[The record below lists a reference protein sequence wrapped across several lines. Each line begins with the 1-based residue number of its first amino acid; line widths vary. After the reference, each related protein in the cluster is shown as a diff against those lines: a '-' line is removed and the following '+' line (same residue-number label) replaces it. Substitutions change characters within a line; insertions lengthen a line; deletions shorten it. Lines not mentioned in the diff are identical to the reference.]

1 MAQTAKIKPKTV
13 RQTLSWVTHIGSL
26 IPLALLLWDYWQG
39 QLGPNPI
46 QELTIRTGGTA
57 IALLMLSL
65 AVTPLNILFGWKQI
79 LPLRKPLGLY
89 AFLYVVL
96 HFIIFFGLD
105 YGFNLEWT
113 VDAILNKRFAL
124 VGFIAFLLLTPLA
137 ATSTK
142 WAMKKLGKRWK
153 TLHQIVYGIGILVI
167 IHYLWAVKTVTTK
180 PLLYTVLLA
189 MLLVVRIKPIKQA
202 IINFRRNLA
211 KKSKQRA
218 SVSKTA

>member
-1 MAQTAKIKPKTV
+1 M
-13 RQTLSWVTHIGSL
+13 L
-26 IPLALLLWDYWQG
+26 IWRYYQN

-46 QELTIRTGGTA
+46 QELTIQTGGTA

-65 AVTPLNILFGWKQI
+65 TVTPLNILFGWKQI

-124 VGFIAFLLLTPLA
+124 VGFLAFLLLIPLA
-137 ATSTK
+137 ATSTR

-153 TLHQIVYGIGILVI
+153 TLHQVVYGIGILVI

-180 PLLYTVLLA
+180 PLLYTILLAVLLI
-189 MLLVVRIKPIKQA
+189 VRIKPIKQA
-202 IINFRRNLA
+202 IINFRRGLA
-211 KKSKQRA
+211 KKRAAQRA